1 MLGPI
6 SKASDNEFLV
16 LKSVKRDGVSSKKD
30 DKSIVAGESLKRK
43 NNTDRFHFE
52 FGSLQELTPIIACF
66 IEEINDIVC
75 FSRVEDR
82 VFMLSDVAAKM
93 LEKGVN
99 KRIVLAVFERALE
112 ETGRIEN
119 KDIAR
124 KSILLVLKKMFS
136 ADLFESAMYFLKD
149 KGLFAL
155 LDSNLLDSFMD
166 FLSNKEIDDESKF
179 DALAG
184 FAKEAATCSSL
195 GNINEGFKE
204 KILVYMLSFGESMVN
219 KGIDMTDFVNNG
231 LNLARDL
238 KKSASRIL
246 RFCDFAKF
254 MDSIRARQED
264 IVVVLDE
271 ALNLA
276 MKDKEINRGA
286 AVNLLTLTVSDM
298 KLNIENTKN
307 LFDKNWKFA
316 ENIPNLDDRFACMVL
331 IAKNMVVYGFD
342 ISEKYRKLELT
353 GKKILSCLIFDDRD
367 DLKKEIAGILQSV
380 SSLGLFPSLLDYAID
395 LAKRNRLNPDY
406 SPQLLGGILSLD
418 NDNRG

>member
-82 VFMLSDVAAKM
+82 VFMLSDVAARM

-231 LNLARDL
+231 
-238 KKSASRIL
+238 
-246 RFCDFAKF
+246 
-254 MDSIRARQED
+254 
-264 IVVVLDE
+264 
-271 ALNLA
+271 LNLA